1 MKENTIDSLINLI
14 KTIDI
19 IKQNK
24 KLSDTEKLEML
35 LTTFSNVPLDIKAQ
49 LYKMKPET
57 IKGMILPKDFRAS
70 EDGRYIE
77 SETLDVEKYDDLL
90 ITVSGNFLD
99 KDRKKL
105 TDLIVYKLNH

>member
-1 MKENTIDSLINLI
+1 MKEHTIDSLINLI
-14 KTIDI
+14 KTIDT

-24 KLSDTEKLEML
+24 KMSEIEKLEML
-35 LTTFSNVPLDIKAQ
+35 FTVFGNVPLDIKAQ

-57 IKGMILPKDFRAS
+57 IKGMVLPKDFKAS

-77 SETLDVEKYDDLL
+77 SEQLDMDKYDDLL